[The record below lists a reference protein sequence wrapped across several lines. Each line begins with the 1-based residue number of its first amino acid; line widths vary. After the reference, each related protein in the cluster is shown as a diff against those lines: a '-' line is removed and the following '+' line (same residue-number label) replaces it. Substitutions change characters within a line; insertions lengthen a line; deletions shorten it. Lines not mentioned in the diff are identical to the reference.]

1 MIETTTPL
9 KRQNLSNSQ
18 SQCSTLY
25 ERVKQTTLKSKT
37 LLESTDKLLTVK
49 TRFAPF
55 VAILKHTF
63 QTDTAQSFVFQIA
76 TSPTITV
83 LRLALLQPSSLNHR
97 SLDFHILQDSEMESS
112 FNMRLM
118 ENYAQIWSA
127 FWCRSLIHPSTYR
140 KRLFPYRMVS

>member
-1 MIETTTPL
+1 MFDTIWKSETNNLKIKDAPWIDGQTT
-9 KRQNLSNSQ
+9 NSQ
-18 SQCSTLY
+18 N
-25 ERVKQTTLKSKT
+25 KI
-37 LLESTDKLLTVK
+37 
-49 TRFAPF
+49 APF

-83 LRLALLQPSSLNHR
+83 LRLALLQPSSFNHR
-97 SLDFHILQDSEMESS
+97 SFDLHILQASKKEPS
-112 FNMRLM
+112 FNMRSM

-140 KRLFPYRMVS
+140 KQIFPYRMVS